1 MKWLKH
7 AFASITLA
15 TRKKQSTLSMGT
27 LSLLLS
33 AIAFTTL
40 CFGFADMAFAQ
51 TATAYSKEGM
61 EQALATKHHY
71 DLYGIHFDFD
81 KAVIQPDSNALLDDI
96 TTALKQFPGWRLR
109 ITGHT
114 DSTGDAAYNEELS
127 MNRANAIKQAL
138 VERGIDASRLETL
151 GTGEKQPVASNDTP
165 EGQALNRRVELVR
178 LDVKPNILFIMGDD
192 IGWFNI
198 GAYHR
203 GIMSGKT
210 PNLDKLAAEGMM
222 FTDYYAEA
230 SCTAGRAN
238 FITGEIPL
246 RTGLTTVGQAG
257 ADVGLPAQA
266 CTLATALKAQGYATG
281 QFGKNHLGDLNKYLP
296 TVHGFDEFFGY
307 LYHLDA
313 MSDPYWFDYPQ
324 DWIDKYGPRNL
335 VHCWATDVDD
345 PTEQQRWGKIGKQK
359 IVDEGP
365 LAPFPDMEGRQNWQ
379 EGRKAKYDMETFD
392 DVLVENTKTFM
403 DNAKKDGK
411 PFFIWHNTTRM
422 HVFSYI
428 SPKYQ
433 ALMNYKSNYGL
444 EEAGMAQLDDSV
456 GAILKHLVDIGEAE
470 NTIVIFST
478 DNGAEVFTWPDGGM
492 TPFKATKGTIFEGGF
507 RVPCIV
513 RWPGH
518 VKPGTVENGL
528 FSGLDWFPTLMA
540 AAGNPDITDQLLKG
554 VKLGDREYKNH
565 LDGYNQIDL
574 INGEGPTKRHELWYF
589 GGPKLGALRLDDFKF
604 QFYQQPL
611 GWPGPKVTTDMPLIY
626 NIRQDPFE
634 RTPSIN
640 GETLND
646 LGGGYMND
654 FYAREFWRFVLV
666 QKTVAALA
674 KTAIDYPPMQDPA
687 SFNLDEVKKQVEAM
701 IKSHEGE

>member
-1 MKWLKH
+1 VTGINSLACLDPDQFDPRQRLQIAAGATTKQRRCYVTSVTRFSAAGKTTFSCLRLVGVTAIMFIAVLLNS
-7 AFASITLA
+7 ASVA
-15 TRKKQSTLSMGT
+15 Q
-27 LSLLLS
+27 
-33 AIAFTTL
+33 
-40 CFGFADMAFAQ
+40 AQ
-51 TATAYSKEGM
+51 TAGK
-61 EQALATKHHY
+61 
-71 DLYGIHFDFD
+71 
-81 KAVIQPDSNALLDDI
+81 
-96 TTALKQFPGWRLR
+96 
-109 ITGHT
+109 
-114 DSTGDAAYNEELS
+114 
-127 MNRANAIKQAL
+127 
-138 VERGIDASRLETL
+138 
-151 GTGEKQPVASNDTP
+151 
-165 EGQALNRRVELVR
+165 
-178 LDVKPNILFIMGDD
+178 KPNILVIMGDD
-192 IGWFNI
+192 VGWFNI
-198 GAYHR
+198 GAYHQ

-210 PNLDKLAAEGMM
+210 PNLDKLASQGMR

-238 FITGEIPL
+238 FITGELPI

-257 ADVGLPAQA
+257 ADVGLPDEAV
-266 CTLATALKAQGYATG
+266 TLATALKSLGYETG

-324 DWIDKYGPRNL
+324 DWIDKYGPRDL
-335 VHCWATDVDD
+335 IHSYATDTDD
-345 PTEQQRWGKIGKQK
+345 PTVEPRWGVVGKQK

-365 LAPFPDMEGRQNWQ
+365 LAPFPNMEGRQNWQ

-392 DVLVENTKTFM
+392 DVLVKASSDFM
-403 DNAKKDGK
+403 DKAKKDGK
-411 PFFIWHNTTRM
+411 PFFLWHNTTRM
-422 HVFSYI
+422 HVFTYI
-428 SPKYQ
+428 PPKYQ

-456 GAILKHLVDIGEAE
+456 GALLKHLDDIGEAD
-470 NTIVIFST
+470 NTIVIFTT

-492 TPFKATKGTIFEGGF
+492 TPFRATKGTVFEGGF
-507 RVPCIV
+507 RVPAII
-513 RWPGH
+513 RWPGK
-518 VKPGTVENGL
+518 VKPGTIENGI
-528 FSGLDWFPTLMA
+528 FSGLDWFPTLTA

-554 VKLGDREYKNH
+554 VKLGDRTYKNH
-565 LDGYNQIDL
+565 LDGYNQMEL
-574 INGEGPTKRHELWYF
+574 LLGNGPSARHELFYF
-589 GGPKLGALRLDDFKF
+589 GGPKLGALRIDDFKY

-666 QKTVAALA
+666 QQRVAELA
-674 KTAIDYPPMQDPA
+674 KTAIEFPPMQAPA
-687 SFNLDEVKKQVEAM
+687 SFNLEAVKAQVEEA
-701 IKSHEGE
+701 IKNHAGQ